1 MTENQ
6 GETTWVQPSPPYPAP
21 TIEFFYLN
29 PDRPTHP
36 SHVRW
41 ENGQFPPMILEVDW
55 RFWRQQF
62 AQSFEGMDYLTLDGQ
77 DDALKLIV
85 TGDFDRYTLV
95 QLREMSDQIKKLDG

>member
-1 MTENQ
+1 MPEISWT
-6 GETTWVQPSPPYPAP
+6 QPAGPPYPP
-21 TIEFFYLN
+21 PVIEFFYLN

-55 RFWRQQF
+55 RFWRQPFDQLWRGDDYLRF
-62 AQSFEGMDYLTLDGQ
+62 QARQESFEM
-77 DDALKLIV
+77 IM